1 MMAAVFEALQKA
13 EADDATKVAVL
24 TGTGKYYCAG
34 VDLGGTVGLAMPK
47 VCSAIRLYGASTTRV
62 HTPSSMAP
70 TPNMNATHAGL
81 GPKSRPLSEPTS
93 LFNEQN
99 GSPS

>member
-47 VCSAIRLYGASTTRV
+47 VCLAIHSYGSLTTWLHAS
-62 HTPSSMAP
+62 
-70 TPNMNATHAGL
+70 
-81 GPKSRPLSEPTS
+81 
-93 LFNEQN
+93 
-99 GSPS
+99 